1 MNGGEIIMWVMW
13 LSRYLLCGV
22 LVTIF
27 FDWFIKQVSDKEFT
41 NGERVAVIIF
51 WPIGILSFIW
61 GFIRGEKDE

>member
-1 MNGGEIIMWVMW
+1 MGGGEIMVWVMW

-51 WPIGILSFIW
+51 WLIGILSFIW